1 MKTKDLRTKV
11 TAEIPPRRANPAFVT
26 VPPSYGRESTREPTT
41 TRTTDEEPEMGSGRV
56 QPESARCLARDF
68 GSSDRSREE
77 LAETRP

>member
-41 TRTTDEEPEMGSGRV
+41 TRTTDEEPKVEG
-56 QPESARCLARDF
+56 
-68 GSSDRSREE
+68 
-77 LAETRP
+77 